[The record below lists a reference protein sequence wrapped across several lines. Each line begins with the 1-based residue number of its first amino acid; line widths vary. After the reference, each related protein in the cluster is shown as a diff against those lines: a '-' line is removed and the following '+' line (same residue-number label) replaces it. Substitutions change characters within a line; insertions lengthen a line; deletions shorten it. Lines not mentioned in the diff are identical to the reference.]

1 MIEPYSVSLFT
12 QSMEQDQNMSLTKTR
27 KRKAAEVDHFSL
39 DELNQDLLEGV
50 LSWLP
55 TSSFLRLCSVCKRWS
70 SIATSQT
77 FKLACSRV
85 PTRDPWFF
93 MVDPHLDQ
101 SIVFDTTEK
110 NWKNLNYPSLLRQ
123 TQNAKS
129 IPVASSGGLVC
140 FRTVSGNF
148 IISNP
153 VTGACRELPSAFPAG
168 QTQAIQAIAMHS
180 TNCPSYRLVLVYGE
194 FPHLSVKV
202 YDSDKNQWE
211 DEFSL
216 SRKASQESDSSG
228 DETVYFLSKAGDV
241 IATNMQRS
249 PSKQYSSVITVKG
262 GEEVIYF
269 LSFSG
274 TVVACNLAQRTFSE
288 YPRLLPV
295 FFEYSID
302 LVECGGELLV
312 VVLSE
317 FLESATLRVWKFSE
331 REKSWHHVAAMPPAM
346 SHDFYGKKADINC
359 VGCGDLMLICVNS
372 GEFSGYVLCNLIS
385 NEWIELPKCVLNGKS
400 KEFMSAFAFEP
411 RIEACL

>member
-1 MIEPYSVSLFT
+1 MG
-12 QSMEQDQNMSLTKTR
+12 QDQNMPLTKTH
-27 KRKAAEVDHFSL
+27 KRKAAEVDHVSL

-55 TSSFLRLCSVCKRWS
+55 TSSFLRLRSVCKRWS
-70 SIATSQT
+70 SVPTSQT
-77 FKLACSRV
+77 FKLACSRI

-101 SIVFDTTEK
+101 SIAFDTTEK
-110 NWKNLNYPSLLRQ
+110 NWKNLNYPSLLKQ

-153 VTGACRELPSAFPAG
+153 VTGACRELPSACPAG
-168 QTQAIQAIAMHS
+168 QTQAIQAIAMHL
-180 TNCPSYRLVLVYGE
+180 TNCSSYRLVLVYGE
-194 FPHLSVKV
+194 FPHLSAKI

-211 DEFSL
+211 DEYSL
-216 SRKASQESDSSG
+216 SQKVSHESESSG

-249 PSKQYSSVITVKG
+249 PSKQYSSVITVRG

-269 LSFSG
+269 LSYSG

-302 LVECGGELLV
+302 LVECGGEMLV

-317 FLESATLRVWKFSE
+317 FLESASLRVWMFSE
-331 REKSWHHVAAMPPAM
+331 KERSWHQVAAMPPSM
-346 SHDFYGKKADINC
+346 SHEFYGKKVDINC
-359 VGCGDLMLICVNS
+359 VGCRDLMLICVNS
-372 GEFSGYVLCNLIS
+372 GEFSSYILCNLVS
-385 NEWIELPKCVLNGKS
+385 NEWVELPKCFVNGKS

-411 RIEACL
+411 RIEACV